1 MQRVEVLVT
10 DDLDGTEGAKP
21 FTFGLDGNWYE
32 IDLVEAN
39 VEKLRKELAP
49 FIKAARSA
57 RRGAGPT
64 AGGRRS
70 RRSGNP
76 GLDTAAVRAWATK
89 QGLQIANRGRIPAS
103 VLAQYQE
110 AQKAA

>member
-21 FTFGLDGNWYE
+21 FSFGLDGTWYE

-49 FIKAARSA
+49 FMKVARSA
-57 RRGAGPT
+57 RRT
-64 AGGRRS
+64 AGATSGGRKS

-76 GLDTAAVRAWATK
+76 AIDTAAVRAWATK
-89 QGLQIANRGRIPAS
+89 QGLQIANRGRIPAT
-103 VLAQYQE
+103 VLAQYQD